1 MEGTNG
7 VKSKMNIGKNGET
20 TTIERLIPNRI
31 VAVPLRRLEDTN
43 EKLIVLG
50 PLHAAIDYS

>member
-1 MEGTNG
+1 
-7 VKSKMNIGKNGET
+7 MNIGKNGET